1 MFKIH
6 MGVPEMKEFWASL
19 KETVKTGKAS
29 KNDERMYKRSVP
41 PLFPNLP
48 LINLRT
54 QGSDHLIA
62 LRYRLC
68 IIPYLFRIKLR

>member
-29 KNDERMYKRSVP
+29 KNDERMYKRNGKFGNNGGTVMKHVCFYMFLS
-41 PLFPNLP
+41 
-48 LINLRT
+48 
-54 QGSDHLIA
+54 
-62 LRYRLC
+62 Y
-68 IIPYLFRIKLR
+68 

>member
-29 KNDERMYKRSVP
+29 KNDERMYKRIGKSH
-41 PLFPNLP
+41 
-48 LINLRT
+48 
-54 QGSDHLIA
+54 HLHISRA
-62 LRYRLC
+62 EGHGHSLQQ
-68 IIPYLFRIKLR
+68 

>member
-29 KNDERMYKRSVP
+29 KNDERMYKRIGKTLRFISVNP
-41 PLFPNLP
+41 QHPGLQTHEYPIFLSPSS
-48 LINLRT
+48 I
-54 QGSDHLIA
+54 Q
-62 LRYRLC
+62 
-68 IIPYLFRIKLR
+68 YLSVS